1 MASKNNY
8 RNIFLIAFSGSGKSV
23 IGKKLANEL
32 NLRYIDT
39 DREIELLEKKE
50 IHQIIEK
57 KGELFFRNLEKK
69 ILKNINFNISHII
82 STGGGIA
89 TLKENIETMNK
100 NGIIIWLNASLETV
114 KDRLIGSKEI
124 RPLLGKNIDNNNI
137 VELYKDRIE
146 NYSLAN
152 IKIETDN
159 KTINK
164 IVKEILDK
172 LDE

>member
-8 RNIFLIAFSGSGKSV
+8 RNIFLIGFSGSGKSV

-100 NGIIIWLNASLETV
+100 NGII
-114 KDRLIGSKEI
+114 
-124 RPLLGKNIDNNNI
+124 
-137 VELYKDRIE
+137 
-146 NYSLAN
+146 
-152 IKIETDN
+152 
-159 KTINK
+159 
-164 IVKEILDK
+164 
-172 LDE
+172 

>member
-1 MASKNNY
+1 
-8 RNIFLIAFSGSGKSV
+8 
-23 IGKKLANEL
+23 
-32 NLRYIDT
+32 
-39 DREIELLEKKE
+39 
-50 IHQIIEK
+50 
-57 KGELFFRNLEKK
+57 
-69 ILKNINFNISHII
+69 
-82 STGGGIA
+82 
-89 TLKENIETMNK
+89 MNK